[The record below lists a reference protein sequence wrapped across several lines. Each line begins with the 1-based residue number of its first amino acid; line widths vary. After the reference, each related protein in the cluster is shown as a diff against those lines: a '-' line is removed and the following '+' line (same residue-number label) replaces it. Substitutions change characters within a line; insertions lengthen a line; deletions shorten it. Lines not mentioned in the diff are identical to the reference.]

1 MDLSYFDKMALSTFN
16 SLEKQSLY
24 QLLCGA
30 MMIDGKRDSR
40 EIAIINEVNQIMK
53 ITVADVE
60 ASRNLSESTMVN
72 CLRNMDTLKKAYVGK
87 LVAQII
93 IADEVITPREE
104 QFFFYIRQRLDLP
117 EVD

>member
-1 MDLSYFDKMALSTFN
+1 MDLSYFDKIALSGFTPI
-16 SLEKQSLY
+16 EKQSLY

-40 EIAIINEVNQIMK
+40 EIAIINEVNQIMG

-60 ASRNLSESTMVN
+60 ASRRLSESTMIN
-72 CLRNMDTLKKAYVGK
+72 SLRNMDTVKKAYVGK
-87 LVAQII
+87 FIAQIVL
-93 IADEVITPREE
+93 ADGVITDKEE
-104 QFFFYIRQRLDLP
+104 LFFYFMRDKLGLP